1 MTFKTFLKDS
11 EAIFIQIRYRISCKD
26 NISTIVHLHNI
37 YFDYLN
43 KLNKFNFLKSK
54 KKKNALCQLLN
65 KVLNDVVE
73 LLKLNAFEQAY
84 DLIDAFHCLP
94 SIFIAHR
101 FDIPEN
107 YWKIYVEPY
116 SIRWDPTFL
125 ILVKKMYEGLID

>member
-1 MTFKTFLKDS
+1 M
-11 EAIFIQIRYRISCKD
+11 
-26 NISTIVHLHNI
+26 
-37 YFDYLN
+37 
-43 KLNKFNFLKSK
+43 
-54 KKKNALCQLLN
+54 LN